1 MSELPA
7 IRVRAAAL
15 VIVAALLTGSG
26 LLLDRAVGP
35 KGSATGVPAAGPSGA
50 LFCPHGGNAGWE
62 GWVVVTNP
70 GNRRVR
76 VRLTQLGEEG
86 KRSVTTFSVGA
97 LRQVYRQ
104 VSADDAADA
113 TEVEYFGGWVGAG
126 AILST
131 GSGGHLAAERC
142 EPAAH
147 RIWSILDVPTA
158 TGQTSYLVVMN
169 PFDEPA
175 EFDVVLLTEKREVAA
190 GALTPYVL
198 APQHSVGIPVN
209 DYVLQDPDE
218 DSLVA
223 RVIQRT
229 GRVIAGGLE
238 RSAIGVRAEVGLPV
252 PGTRWLIPAGG
263 DAGTRH
269 LVVLN
274 NGGSRADLTAV
285 AEAATG
291 QRLVSGPEGFTVGPG
306 EAKTFEP
313 ERVKDSGLLVA
324 ASNDRPVLAALR
336 VNGSAGDSAT
346 LTGSPSTSAKWLVL
360 PALPP
365 SGGRSFLLVQ
375 NPGREQVEVTFQVI
389 GSSSSAAPLRPRTIL
404 SGRTIRISLPSEAGR
419 PISIVVRAKGGTI
432 VAATASYSQDR
443 RGYAATLGLPM
454 K

>member
-1 MSELPA
+1 VAELQG
-7 IRVRAAAL
+7 IRVRAVAL
-15 VIVAALLTGSG
+15 VIVAALVTGSG

-35 KGSATGVPAAGPSGA
+35 KGSTSGPPAAGPSGA
-50 LFCPHGGNAGWE
+50 LFCPHGGHDGWE

-76 VRLTQLGEEG
+76 VRLTQLGKEG
-86 KRSVTTFSVGA
+86 RRSVATFSVGP

-104 VSADDAADA
+104 VSADDPADA

-131 GSGGHLAAERC
+131 GSGGELAAERC
-142 EPAAH
+142 EQAAH
-147 RIWSILDVPTA
+147 RNWSILDVPTA
-158 TGQTSYLVVMN
+158 TGQSSYLVVMN

-175 EFDVVLLTEKREVAA
+175 EFDVVLRTEKREVAA

-198 APQHSVGIPVN
+198 APQHSVGIAIN

-218 DSLVA
+218 ESLVA
-223 RVIQRT
+223 RVIQRM

-238 RSAIGVRAEVGLPV
+238 SSSIGIRAEVGLPV
-252 PGTRWLIPAGG
+252 SSTRWLIPAGG

-274 NGGSRADLTAV
+274 NGASRADLTAV

-324 ASNDRPVLAALR
+324 SSNDRPVLAALR

-346 LTGSPSTSAKWLVL
+346 LSGTTSTSATWLVL

-375 NPGREQVEVTFQVI
+375 NPGRGQVDVTFQVI
-389 GSSSSAAPLRPRTIL
+389 GSGGSPPPIRPRTML
-404 SGRTIRISLPSEAGR
+404 SGRTIRIPLPSEAGR
-419 PISIVVRAKGGTI
+419 PVSVLVRAKGGTI
-432 VAATASYSQDR
+432 VAATASYSPDR